1 MVLAGRL
8 LLDQYEEKIHIPDI
22 CIAGARPSV
31 HQGSIPTAR
40 RHGMNGKLTGNA
52 QKYDGTRIVIVEFGR
67 PLLPPDTIVPKSEIS
82 ALF

>member
-1 MVLAGRL
+1 
-8 LLDQYEEKIHIPDI
+8 
-22 CIAGARPSV
+22 
-31 HQGSIPTAR
+31 
-40 RHGMNGKLTGNA
+40 MNGKLTGNA